1 MKKTIKITALIF
13 LLAICQ
19 ISANAQATA
28 YAQSSVDTDTLA
40 TSKSDSEEMIQNI
53 IEDLFRMKI
62 ITDKRRVAF
71 ALSCDKL
78 EVNNKKQPEEVLE
91 KFKLKYHIT
100 KSYSIAYAKTET
112 STSTSIV
119 K

>member
-1 MKKTIKITALIF
+1 MKITIKTTALTF
-13 LLAICQ
+13 LIAICQ

-28 YAQSSVDTDTLA
+28 YAQNSVNTDTLV
-40 TSKSDSEEMIQNI
+40 TGKSGSEEMIQNI

-62 ITDKRRVAF
+62 ITDKKRVAF
-71 ALSCDKL
+71 ALSYDKL

-91 KFKLKYHIT
+91 KLKLKYHIT
-100 KSYSIAYAKTET
+100 KSYSVAYAKSET

>member
-1 MKKTIKITALIF
+1 MKNNSKIAALTF

-19 ISANAQATA
+19 IPANAQATA
-28 YAQSSVDTDTLA
+28 YVQSTADTDTLV
-40 TSKSDSEEMIQNI
+40 TGKSGSEEMIQNI

-62 ITDKRRVAF
+62 ITDKKQVAF
-71 ALSCDKL
+71 ALSYDKL
-78 EVNNKKQPEEVLE
+78 EVNNKRQPQEVLE